1 MGRFRRW
8 GQGVA
13 GLGWRPAILAGAL
26 GFAAC
31 DLNVTVTGIVRDPS
45 GRPIQDVAV
54 TLQTPGREP
63 DRARTVVDGTFN
75 VGIVGADP
83 RQTRI
88 SFHKDGFQDVAREL
102 GEEARPTIDVTL
114 MPN

>member
-1 MGRFRRW
+1 MISHSFSLLI
-8 GQGVA
+8 A
-13 GLGWRPAILAGAL
+13 AL
-26 GFAAC
+26 GLAAC
-31 DLNVTVTGIVRDPS
+31 DLNVTVTGVVRDPS

-63 DRARTVVDGTFN
+63 HRARTIVDGTFN

-88 SFHKDGFQDVAREL
+88 SFHKDGFNDVAREL
-102 GEEARPTIDVTL
+102 GEEARPAMDVTL
-114 MPN
+114 TPK